1 MQLVDKVVRARPDVA
16 IVDIRMPPTHTDEGL
31 AAAERLASS
40 HPQLGVL
47 VLSHHLESRY
57 ATRLLEQHPGGAGYL
72 LKERVSDIAVLAD
85 ALRRI
90 AEGECVID
98 PTIVARLVER
108 RRTEGPLEGLTAR
121 EREVLAL
128 MAEGRSNQR
137 ICDTL
142 FLSPKTVEAHV
153 RQIFRKLGLAQSP
166 RPPARSRRARV
177 PAGRVSGAGSAAG
190 PANRGLNSRR
200 GSRPE
205 PRGSRLRACSA
216 SAPRSGRSR
225 GPSTGSPTASGTR
238 AAPPPGG
245 RRARTASP
253 GRT

>member
-1 MQLVDKVVRARPDVA
+1 MRVVIADDEVLLREGLARLLVEAGFDVVGKVGTPDELVDKVARARPDVA

-47 VLSHHLESRY
+47 ILSHHLESRY
-57 ATRLLEQHPGGAGYL
+57 AARLLEQHPGGAGYL
-72 LKERVSDIAVLAD
+72 LKERVSDVAVLAD

-128 MAEGRSNQR
+128 MAEGLSNQR

-166 RPPARSRRARV
+166 EYHRRVLAV
-177 PAGRVSGAGSAAG
+177 LSF
-190 PANRGLNSRR
+190 
-200 GSRPE
+200 
-205 PRGSRLRACSA
+205 LRA
-216 SAPRSGRSR
+216 G
-225 GPSTGSPTASGTR
+225 
-238 AAPPPGG
+238 
-245 RRARTASP
+245 
-253 GRT
+253 